1 MPVVVVAALIFA
13 VSAVSLPSA
22 LAQSCMIKDGTRPHF
37 GLMSEMSLNDDRKRT
52 SLPDSRGENEPAQS
66 PIVTHEDIPQIAP
79 PAIVERAAEPDGM
92 PRAVVLVVIA
102 IVVTIGIIEVLFRC
116 TIHERPRSADHRQTE

>member
-1 MPVVVVAALIFA
+1 
-13 VSAVSLPSA
+13 
-22 LAQSCMIKDGTRPHF
+22 MIKDGTRPHF

>member
-1 MPVVVVAALIFA
+1 MPVVVIAALIFA

-22 LAQSCMIKDGTRPHF
+22 HSCATEDDARPHL
-37 GLMSEMSLNDDRKRT
+37 GLMSEVSRNADPEQT
-52 SLPDSRGENEPAQS
+52 PPPVDSWPPLEPEQS
-66 PIVTHEDIPQIAP
+66 PAARQDIAQA
-79 PAIVERAAEPDGM
+79 PAIVERSAEPAGM
-92 PRAVVLVVIA
+92 PRAVVLVAIA